1 MQYTT
6 HISEILSQGNPSISF
21 EFFPPKSAEAS
32 DRLFSTIHDLKQ
44 LNPSFVSVTYG
55 AGGSTRDLTHKLVL
69 RIMEETTI
77 PAIPHLTCVNH
88 SRVEIS
94 EILSGYANAEVPA
107 ILALRGD
114 PPEGT
119 PDYNRAQD
127 AFCHAADLVSFI
139 QNFNREISNP
149 RKKFG
154 VGVAAFPE
162 GHPDTQNRLKEMDH
176 LRQKVDSGAD
186 YICTQL
192 FFNNYSFL
200 DFRDR
205 CRLAGIHIPIIAGI
219 MPITTKS
226 GMVRMADLAA
236 GVHFP
241 ALLQRML
248 LSAKD
253 DPVAF
258 EKAGTDYATSQ
269 CRELLAEGVEGLHFY
284 TLNRSSAT
292 TQIATALD
300 LGQK

>member
-1 MQYTT
+1 MQNTS
-6 HISEILSQGNPSISF
+6 HISDLLSQENPSISF

-32 DRLFSTIHDLKQ
+32 DRLFSTIHELKQ

-55 AGGSTRDLTHKLVL
+55 AGGSTRELTHKLVL

-88 SRVEIS
+88 SRAEIS
-94 EILSGYANAEVPA
+94 EILSGYANAEIPA

-114 PPEGT
+114 PPEGS
-119 PDYNRAQD
+119 PDYNRSQD

-139 QNFNREISNP
+139 QNFNRETSNP
-149 RKKFG
+149 RKSFG

-200 DFRDR
+200 GFSPYADVHVDGRYFIEFALTCKYVYIRMRNIYNYNALQSASQSLLALSFRYHFLFR
-205 CRLAGIHIPIIAGI
+205 RLVPN
-219 MPITTKS
+219 
-226 GMVRMADLAA
+226 
-236 GVHFP
+236 
-241 ALLQRML
+241 L
-248 LSAKD
+248 LS
-253 DPVAF
+253 
-258 EKAGTDYATSQ
+258 
-269 CRELLAEGVEGLHFY
+269 
-284 TLNRSSAT
+284 
-292 TQIATALD
+292 
-300 LGQK
+300 

>member
-1 MQYTT
+1 MQHTT

-241 ALLQRML
+241 AQLQRML

-258 EKAGTDYATSQ
+258 EKAGTVYATSQ